1 MNSGHR
7 LAELINRYI
16 DHEIEADELAE
27 LNGLLRESADSR
39 REFAE
44 RLNLDSALS
53 QSAASLM
60 VSATPLKSTSPALLK
75 RLLNK
80 GRLKW
85 VAVAC
90 GLLLVIAGGWQWRE
104 SGRAFATVVE
114 SIGDDNPPSGTNL
127 WSEPHLLRTG
137 SVELAT
143 PRGAKIVIEAPAE
156 FHFVSVQ
163 ELWLQRGRISADIS
177 PSAKGFTVL
186 TPSGK
191 AIDLGTRFGVD
202 VSQEGAAEV
211 HVFQG
216 EVVAQSTGS
225 KNRQLLTTNK
235 AVRLR
240 QEWTGEACDVRL
252 GSFLQAGE
260 IQKLSEGLQAGQFLR
275 SQEASARL
283 QKDSALLTWLD
294 FEPAVDGASPKN
306 GANVIGPQV
315 VQGRFP
321 GTAAVDFIDRSD
333 RVELNLNVQVPQF
346 TLLTWVRLNYVD
358 ETNNSLYSTDEWGRL
373 GQVHWMTGRNG
384 KVRFAIKSDVNLG
397 VRPEGGGVFNAWAE
411 TRAILPERVNRWSNL
426 GLVYDSVVG
435 QVSLYV
441 DGKRETS
448 ASVPQGLIAALG
460 SAQIGNWKPLAHF
473 TDANADRRL
482 SGRMDEFAAFSRVF
496 TAEEMESYYESSTP
510 YVEVPYS
517 GEFRRKGGAPR

>member
-1 MNSGHR
+1 MIPGHR

-16 DHEIEADELAE
+16 DDEIDVKELDE
-27 LNGLLRESADSR
+27 LNGLLRASADYR

-44 RLNLDSALS
+44 RLNLDSALA
-53 QSAASLM
+53 QSAASLL
-60 VSATPLKSTSPALLK
+60 VSASPIETGAERHSK
-75 RLLNK
+75 HHRDS

-90 GLLLVIAGGWQWRE
+90 GLLLAIVGGWRLRE
-104 SGRAFATVVE
+104 SGRPFATVVQ
-114 SIGDDNPPSGTNL
+114 SIGTGDLAGRTEL
-127 WSEPHLLRTG
+127 WTEPHVLRTG
-137 SVELAT
+137 SIELLT

-156 FHFVSVQ
+156 FHFVSAQ

-177 PSAKGFTVL
+177 PAAKGFTVL

-202 VSQEGAAEV
+202 VSQEGDAEV

-216 EVVAQSTGS
+216 EVVTQSIGS
-225 KNRQLLTTNK
+225 QKQQLLTTNE
-235 AVRLR
+235 AMRLR
-240 QEWTGEACDVRL
+240 QEWTGEACDVRR
-252 GSFLQAGE
+252 GSFLQTGE
-260 IQKLSEGLQAGQFLR
+260 IQQLAEGLQAGQFLR
-275 SQEASARL
+275 SQEAAARL
-283 QKDSALLTWLD
+283 QKDPALLAWLD
-294 FEPAVDGASPKN
+294 FEPSGEDAAPKN
-306 GANVIGPQV
+306 PAKVIGPRV

-321 GTAAVDFIDRSD
+321 GTAALDFIDRSD
-333 RVELNLNVQVPQF
+333 RVELNLNVRVPQF

-384 KVRFAIKSDVNLG
+384 KIRFAIKSDVNLG
-397 VRPEGGGVFNAWAE
+397 ERPEGGGVFNAWAE

-426 GLVYDSVVG
+426 GLVYDSVAG

-448 ASVPQGLIAALG
+448 ASMPHGLVGALG
-460 SAQIGNWKPLAHF
+460 SAQIGNWKPVAHF
-473 TDANADRRL
+473 TDASAGRRL
-482 SGRMDEFAAFSRVF
+482 SGRMDEFAAFSRAF
-496 TAEEMESYYESSTP
+496 TAEEMESYFESSTP
-510 YVEVPYS
+510 Y
-517 GEFRRKGGAPR
+517 R